1 MRKLHLLILIFIAAC
16 PVMTSIDIKSTRTAS
31 EPIKDA
37 MYFIDT
43 LNVRSLIR
51 IDSVM
56 LDLIPPSLG
65 VQFYRDGIVF
75 LSNSKEEDKML
86 PSHTSFG
93 NIEAYY
99 AACTDTSIGIH
110 NIFSNSFPSEVAC
123 DAMTFNNDY
132 SQMYFSRRPS
142 NRSPEKIYQAS
153 YQLVKNGKRDWIV
166 AAKPLGFC
174 SDNSNYSHPA
184 LTADGEKMIFA
195 SNSQGS
201 LGGFDLFI
209 TYKEGDDWST
219 PINLGN
225 KINTSGNETYPFL
238 DQENNLFFSS
248 DGRGGS
254 GGYDIYLSRYT
265 GSGWSQPVNLTQ
277 NINTPDDDLAFTL
290 SRVNGELAFF
300 TRNYKTAERS
310 PQLFRVTFRDQY
322 AIKKLTNLS
331 NALKYI
337 AQSGFTPAETNIQA
351 TENQA
356 EVIKPEQ
363 KPATETVQTQ
373 KPQEIKQEPQ
383 KPPVEVVSTPSDA
396 IIYRVQFTSSAKS
409 KGSYKINIGGKTY
422 QTFEYLFNAAY
433 RSCAGEFSTPAL
445 ATNLQTAL
453 RREGF
458 PDAFIVAFKNNV
470 RLTGSI
476 QSIIKSQDLAG
487 NKPATE
493 PDQTQKASEIKKEQ
507 AKAPIEQ
514 TATSGDAVVY
524 RVQFSTSAKPK
535 GSYEITIAGKTYKTF
550 EYLYNG
556 AYRTCVGEFSTT
568 AQAVNLQKAVKQ
580 AGYPDAFLVAFKNNV
595 RSIDPT
601 LFK

>member
-1 MRKLHLLILIFIAAC
+1 
-16 PVMTSIDIKSTRTAS
+16 MTSVDIKSTTAAS
-31 EPIKDA
+31 GPITSA
-37 MYFIDT
+37 TYFNDT
-43 LNVRSLIR
+43 LNARSLIR
-51 IDSVM
+51 IDSIL
-56 LDLIPPSLG
+56 LDIIPPSSG

-93 NIEAYY
+93 NIEVYY
-99 AACTDTSIGIH
+99 AACTDTTIGIH
-110 NIFSNSFPSEVAC
+110 NIFSNSFPNEVAC
-123 DAMTFNNDY
+123 DAMTFNNNY
-132 SQMYFSRRPS
+132 SQMYFSKRPT

-153 YQLVKNGKRDWIV
+153 YQLVKNGKRDWIS

-184 LTADGEKMIFA
+184 LTADGEKMIFT
-195 SNSQGS
+195 SNSPGS
-201 LGGFDLFI
+201 LGEFDLFI

-225 KINTSGNETYPFL
+225 KINTAGNEMYPFL
-238 DQENNLFFSS
+238 DQDNNLFFSS
-248 DGRGGS
+248 DGRGGY
-254 GGYDIYLSRYT
+254 GGYDIFVSRYT

-277 NINTPDDDLAFTL
+277 TVNTPDDDLAFTL
-290 SRVNGELAFF
+290 SRISGKLGFF

-322 AIKKLTNLS
+322 ALKKLTNLS
-331 NALKYI
+331 NALRYI

-363 KPATETVQTQ
+363 KPVTETVQPQ
-373 KPQEIKQEPQ
+373 KPPEIKQEPR

-396 IIYRVQFTSSAKS
+396 IIYRVQFSTSSKS

-422 QTFEYLFNAAY
+422 QTFEYLFNGAY
-433 RSCAGEFSTPAL
+433 RSCAGEFGTPVL
-445 ATNLQTAL
+445 ATDLQSAL

-476 QSIIKSQDLAG
+476 QSITRSQELAG

-493 PDQTQKASEIKKEQ
+493 PDKTQKVSEIRREQ
-507 AKAPIEQ
+507 AKPTVEQ
-514 TATSGDAVVY
+514 TATSGYAVVY
-524 RVQFSTSAKPK
+524 RVQFSTSLKPK
-535 GSYEITIAGKTYKTF
+535 GSFEIAIAGKNYKTF

-556 AYRTCVGEFSTT
+556 AYRSCVGEFSTLG
-568 AQAVNLQKAVKQ
+568 QAAALQKAVKQ
-580 AGYPDAFLVAFKNNV
+580 SGYPDAFLVAFKNNV
-595 RSIDPT
+595 RSLDPA